1 MKLTLR
7 CSVKIIAEVIIMTPE
22 MLFDQYSY
30 LVEKYVAMFNLDE
43 DDTQTLALA
52 LWEHANSCLDSENGV
67 SYFHAHLR
75 RVAQNCVD
83 RRNREAQM
91 QPAFSGVRF
100 CVTFSEY
107 NELQELLAKAK
118 RTLTERQ
125 AEFIRMYYEEGYNC
139 SDIAE
144 AFNITPT
151 RVHQILSTSLIKIRG
166 RMAADHVSPVLR
178 DYLHFLES
186 TAVVSDRCAYM

>member
-1 MKLTLR
+1 MKLALR

-22 MLFDQYSY
+22 MLFNKYSY
-30 LVEKYVAMFNLDE
+30 LVEKYAAVFDLDE

-52 LWEHANSCLDSENGV
+52 LWEHANSCLNSEDGV
-67 SYFHAHLR
+67 GYFHAHLR

-83 RRNREAQM
+83 RRNRETQM

-107 NELQELLAKAK
+107 NELQELLTKAK

-125 AEFIRMYYEEGYNC
+125 AEFVRLYYEEGYNC

-144 AFNITPT
+144 AFNITTT
-151 RVHQILSTSLIKIRG
+151 RVHQILSMSLIKIRG

-178 DYLHFLES
+178 DYLHFLEN
-186 TAVVSDRCAYM
+186 TAVVSDKCAYM